1 MKDISQRFYAEMG
14 NSKSKVLVEFKSEQ
28 LLFGTL
34 WDYSSG
40 LFFIPRTWPAAM
52 TLAVRLSA
60 RGRLT
65 PPGANRQAPVAC
77 PSDPKGR
84 RDELGLATVLFAAL
98 GTVQWLRGSGCRR
111 AVPSHLCTADSRR
124 IFGYMVYP
132 GARCGTLS

>member
-1 MKDISQRFYAEMG
+1 VKGISRSFYAKMG

-28 LLFGTL
+28 MLFGTL
-34 WDYSSG
+34 WDCGSG
-40 LFFIPRTWPAAM
+40 LVCIPQTWPAAM

-65 PPGANRQAPVAC
+65 PPGANRQAPVAR
-77 PSDPKGR
+77 PSSPKGK
-84 RDELGLATVLFAAL
+84 RDELGLATVLFVAL
-98 GTVQWLRGSGCRR
+98 GTVQWLRVSGCRR

-132 GARCGTLS
+132 GALCI